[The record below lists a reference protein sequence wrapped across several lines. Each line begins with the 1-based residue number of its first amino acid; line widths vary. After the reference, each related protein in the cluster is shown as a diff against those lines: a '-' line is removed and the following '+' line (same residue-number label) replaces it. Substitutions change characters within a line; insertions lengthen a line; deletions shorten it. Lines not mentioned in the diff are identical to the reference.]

1 MGARISFLAAVCV
14 VGLLVVP
21 CLGASLSWRGGA
33 AGHETEW
40 YYADNWLPA
49 ALPDYNDTLTV
60 LPGLALTAPDLS
72 AYWGY
77 DFEISGGGS
86 LTLTGAV
93 SATTTGFSD
102 CMRVGGFDEVKYP
115 GDGLLRL
122 DGGATMY
129 VEYIL
134 TGGTHTHKVVYV
146 GYGGPGTLTVTDP
159 NSKLEMRPGGG
170 GLYVGY
176 HESSHYGTSDGHLE
190 VLNGGRVSTEQVLA
204 GAGNAFAVG
213 TVALSGN
220 NSQLYTRTGC
230 IIGATG
236 TGVMTLSSSAKLQG
250 ALIVG
255 QAATATGTVTVDN
268 ALANLWTLTVGDQ
281 GSGTLYAQNGGTVYL
296 DPAGTEAVIGKQ
308 FGSSGSVGIIG
319 PGTQL
324 FSNRPLTVGALG
336 KGSLQVT
343 QGGSVHALCVCVN
356 TTRPEGDST
365 VLVTGTDSRMDY
377 DKYLQVCGGTL
388 TVEKGG
394 RLINNNLGEPSVL
407 EADHIGGMIG
417 SGPSGQVILRD
428 PGTQWQGGGES
439 ALLLNPWGIS
449 SGYLTIENG
458 AVADFGQV
466 LIGKGG
472 PSGEGSLTVSGTD
485 STLTVHGLG
494 SNPSHSGWGGSV
506 AVGYESLKGWLNVES
521 GGKVV
526 VETGDVAM
534 PAFAGSEGIAQID
547 GPGSVWDI
555 AGNLTVGAI
564 PSGIVPLGLGTL
576 SVSNQAGVK
585 VGGNLTVHSGGKI
598 WLTGGSTLTVQGEA
612 LTLENQSKFLADDY
626 PTKGKILLE
635 GTSLRI
641 ENQNPAD
648 VAGLANVTVVFAGGP
663 GVTDTI
669 EMCGSDGGDAWDAF
683 QNNFT
688 IGRIE
693 IGAPG
698 TPGHVRLADLVDNT
712 GTPRE
717 ALYVREL
724 VVRAGSSLELLGA
737 RVYAL
742 DYINQ
747 GGNVDPGE
755 GGLIVPLG
763 AIGRVGAAEADVTYS
778 PPGGDV
784 SHGRLSISDLADVQL
799 ESSLHQ
805 EVLDG
810 CQVLLEA
817 FGDETGVF
825 HDGQLTLRDPEGHPL
840 LSAAFSLLV
849 FECVADGLFTGSAV
863 VEVADSAWPCAL
875 PMVYDGTMLLS
886 LTIRQYDTPG
896 FDGYFEGQAEVGLT
910 PLPEPASALLLAAG
924 AGAAWLSRQVSRRAR
939 PRRRSPLA
947 RG

>member
-1 MGARISFLAAVCV
+1 MGARISLLAAVGAM
-14 VGLLVVP
+14 GLLVVP
-21 CLGASLSWRGGA
+21 CLGAPLSWRGGTS
-33 AGHETEW
+33 GHETEW

-49 ALPDYNDTLTV
+49 SLPDYNDTLTV

-93 SATTTGFSD
+93 SATTTGFTD
-102 CMRVGGFDEVKYP
+102 CIRVGGFDQVKYP

-122 DGGATMY
+122 EGGATMY
-129 VEYIL
+129 VENIL
-134 TGGTHTHKVVYV
+134 TNGYHTSKTLYV

-159 NSKLEMRPGGG
+159 GSKLEMRPGEG

-176 HESSHYGTSDGHLE
+176 HHTLEYWAPDGHLE
-190 VLNGGRVSTEQVLA
+190 VLNGGYVSTEQVLA
-204 GAGNAFAVG
+204 GAGNPFAVG
-213 TVALSGN
+213 TVLLSGN
-220 NSQLYTRTGC
+220 ASKVYTRTGC
-230 IIGATG
+230 IIGAKG
-236 TGVMTLSSSAKLQG
+236 TGVMDITSGAELESALV
-250 ALIVG
+250 VG
-255 QAATATGTVTVDN
+255 QEATATGTVTVDN
-268 ALANLWTLTVGDQ
+268 GYADLRGLTVGDQ
-281 GSGTLYAQNGGTVYL
+281 GSGTLYVQNGGTVRL
-296 DPAGTEAVIGKQ
+296 DPAGTDAVIGKQ

-324 FSNRPLTVGALG
+324 FSYRPLTVGGLG

-343 QGGSVHALCVCVN
+343 QGGSVHALSAWVN

-365 VLVTGTDSRMDY
+365 VLITGTDSRMDY
-377 DKYLQVCGGTL
+377 DRCLQVSGGTL

-417 SGPSGQVILRD
+417 SGPSGQVFLRD
-428 PGTQWQGGGES
+428 PQTQWQGGAKS
-439 ALLLNPWGIS
+439 ALFLNPWGIS

-458 AVADFGQV
+458 EAADFGQI
-466 LIGKGG
+466 LIGMMG
-472 PSGEGSLTVSGTD
+472 PDGEGSLTVSGTD

-494 SNPSHSGWGGSV
+494 ANPSHSGWGGSL
-506 AVGYESLKGWLNVES
+506 AVGFQSLKGWLNVFS

-526 VETGDVAM
+526 VEAGDVGL
-534 PAFAGSEGIAQID
+534 PAFGGSEGIAQID

-555 AGNLTVGAI
+555 GGNLTVGA
-564 PSGIVPLGLGTL
+564 PPFGALPGLGTL

-585 VGGNLTVHSGGKI
+585 VGGNLTVRSGGKI

-612 LTLENQSKFLADDY
+612 LTIENQGKFLAADSY
-626 PTKGKILLE
+626 GQTGKILLE

-641 ENQNPAD
+641 ESQNPAD

-663 GVTDTI
+663 GVTDEI
-669 EMCGSDGGDAWDAF
+669 EIGGSDVGETWDAF

-693 IGAPG
+693 IGGPG
-698 TPGHVRLADLVDNT
+698 VEGHVRLADLVDNA
-712 GTPRE
+712 PAPIE

-724 VVRAGSSLELLGA
+724 VVRAGSSLDLGGA
-737 RVYAL
+737 RIYAL
-742 DYINQ
+742 DYRNE
-747 GGNVDPGE
+747 GGAIDPGG

-763 AIGRVGAAEADVTYS
+763 AIGRVGATSAVITYS

-817 FGDETGVF
+817 YGDETGVF
-825 HDGQLTLRDPEGHPL
+825 HDGQLTLVDPGGRQL
-840 LSAAFSLLV
+840 LSAPIPLLV
-849 FECVADGLFTGSAV
+849 FQSVADALFIGTAV
-863 VEVADSAWPCAL
+863 MEVDDIAWPCAL

-896 FDGYFEGQAEVGLT
+896 FDGYFEGQAQVELT
-910 PLPEPASALLLAAG
+910 PLPEPATLSLLALGGLAM
-924 AGAAWLSRQVSRRAR
+924 L
-939 PRRRSPLA
+939 RRRC
-947 RG
+947 R